1 MYSDDIKNLVIKMV
15 KKLMSEDKKLRI
27 SQASERICF
36 LTDIN
41 KRSIQRWM
49 SSRSLNA
56 STSSTKKQ
64 SKKKTYKSTKFDNFD
79 QDTVSR
85 AIKSMFD
92 AKQVVT
98 LKRLRRFLIERHNLM
113 ISTDILLH
121 AMKEDGLIDGCKL
134 LFQSRKLTL
143 SQTRICVLNRLV
155 K

>member
-15 KKLMSEDKKLRI
+15 KKLMSEDDKLRI

-41 KRSIQRWM
+41 KRSIQRWV

-79 QDTVSR
+79 QDTVSH

-113 ISTDILLH
+113 IPTVTLWRIIRS
-121 AMKEDGLIDGCKL
+121 KGKL
-134 LFQSRKLTL
+134 FSFLFISKL
-143 SQTRICVLNRLV
+143 RV
-155 K
+155 KIYTHYWIF

>member
-15 KKLMSEDKKLRI
+15 KKLMSEDDKLRI

-41 KRSIQRWM
+41 KRSIQRWV

-64 SKKKTYKSTKFDNFD
+64 LKKKTYKSTKFDNFD
-79 QDTVSR
+79 QDTVLR
-85 AIKSMFD
+85 AMKCMFD

-98 LKRLRRFLIERHNLM
+98 LKRLIY
-113 ISTDILLH
+113 
-121 AMKEDGLIDGCKL
+121 
-134 LFQSRKLTL
+134 LFIFNSF
-143 SQTRICVLNRLV
+143 IFYI
-155 K
+155 